1 VKTAVDSLNKTLGHK
16 ISPEVEWSAIWAES
30 KDRFSDKSTFV
41 PTISGFLMAWYER
54 LIARLENDVYSE
66 WTEELL
72 DVLSESSRNV
82 VLYVQVCQHAQVYR
96 PTPN

>member
-1 VKTAVDSLNKTLGHK
+1 
-16 ISPEVEWSAIWAES
+16 
-30 KDRFSDKSTFV
+30 
-41 PTISGFLMAWYER
+41 MAWYER

-82 VLYVQVCQHAQVYR
+82 VLYVQVCRHAQVYR